1 MSLFFNKKDAL
12 KTENVFYSRGGTWLP
27 VANVVFA
34 PSSPPSLPAGRLHAA
49 FSAVAAVA
57 SDQVLIVCPKSVG
70 HKKTLSKAERV
81 SYSRGGTCLSV
92 ADVVSAPYRPP
103 ALAAAAVL
111 GGSSAVAA
119 LAPFQV
125 PVVSPKFWT

>member
-27 VANVVFA
+27 
-34 PSSPPSLPAGRLHAA
+34 
-49 FSAVAAVA
+49 
-57 SDQVLIVCPKSVG
+57 
-70 HKKTLSKAERV
+70 
-81 SYSRGGTCLSV
+81 V

-125 PVVSPKFWT
+125 PVDFAASDLKIKNRFHCGNGFG